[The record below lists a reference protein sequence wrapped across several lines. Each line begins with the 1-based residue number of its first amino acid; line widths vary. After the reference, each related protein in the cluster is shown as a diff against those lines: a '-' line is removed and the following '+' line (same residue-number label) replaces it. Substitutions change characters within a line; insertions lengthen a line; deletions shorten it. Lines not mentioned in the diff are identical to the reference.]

1 MWMTALRDLQWRRRR
16 FLIAVIG
23 TSLVFGMMGPLC
35 GLPRSATTR
44 ARTPSVL
51 TGYSVRAFRDRFGET
66 DLRRMVAGD
75 DGTALPALPT
85 G

>member
-23 TSLVFGMMGPLC
+23 TSLVFGI
-35 GLPRSATTR
+35 
-44 ARTPSVL
+44 TPSVL

-75 DGTALPALPT
+75 DGTALRALPT